1 MFLCALDG
9 QLVVLSSL
17 VAVVLKETLQAKTS
31 WTSEPHLSTQIVQ
44 LLLSLW
50 WLLSR
55 CMSALSVLSF
65 ALDRNASHHEHPCAA
80 VVLTLAWHLFIRVD
94 TASEVAHE
102 LIAEP
107 IPEPQAGEQQE
118 NAVEHAPE
126 EVTNPAD
133 LQGKPRC
140 ITLNFN
146 IQYLLY
152 IYCAFRFLWVDWN
165 LRCMIP
171 RFPQSLY

>member
-1 MFLCALDG
+1 
-9 QLVVLSSL
+9 
-17 VAVVLKETLQAKTS
+17 
-31 WTSEPHLSTQIVQ
+31 
-44 LLLSLW
+44 
-50 WLLSR
+50 
-55 CMSALSVLSF
+55 MSALSVRSF
-65 ALDRNASHHEHPCAA
+65 ALYQNALHHERPCTTL
-80 VVLTLAWHLFIRVD
+80 VLTLACNLFIRVD

-126 EVTNPAD
+126 DLVNPAG
-133 LQGKPRC
+133 LQGQPRC
-140 ITLNFN
+140 ITLNFS

-152 IYCAFRFLWVDWN
+152 NYCAFKFLGVDWN